1 MSTKTITAPAD
12 LEEAIRPKGARRARW
27 IRYVLLLALA
37 AGAVFAWNWWSQRE
51 AAANHINPYV
61 TEPLQRGDIS
71 ISVTATGNL
80 EPTNEVTIGS
90 ELSGTVQEV
99 YVDINDRV
107 KKGQPLARLD
117 TSKLTQTTQ
126 SSRASVTAAKAK
138 VLQAEATLREG
149 EASLQRQQ
157 ELQRISGGK
166 LPSKSEMDTAKAT
179 ADRAGADLESA
190 KASVLQAEA
199 QLKSNETDLEKAI
212 IKSPIDGIVLTRTVE
227 PGQTVAASFTA
238 PELFILAESLEQME
252 LKVSV
257 AEMDIARVEP
267 GLTADFTVD
276 AWPERSFVATVKK
289 VAYGSAVVDNV
300 VTYETQLEV
309 TNKDLSLRP
318 GMTAVAD
325 IHVAKGSNVFLVPN
339 TALRFDPEAAQAQ
352 ANAAPGQ
359 QKTFVQSLMP
369 GPPRGM
375 GGRRS
380 SSSEDSKKPH
390 RVKKSGESRIW
401 VLQNGEAV
409 PITVKVGLTDG
420 RRTEVSGDGLSE
432 GMNVITRAN
441 TTPRP

>member
-1 MSTKTITAPAD
+1 MKTITAPAD

-27 IRYVLLLALA
+27 IRYVLLLALV

-61 TEPLQRGDIS
+61 TEPLERGDIS

-149 EASLQRQQ
+149 QAALQRQQ

-179 ADRAGADLESA
+179 ADRAAADLESA

-238 PELFILAESLEQME
+238 PELFMLAESLEQME

-276 AWPERSFVATVKK
+276 AWPERSFVATVKR

-325 IHVAKGSNVFLVPN
+325 IQVAKGSDVFLVPN

-352 ANAAPGQ
+352 AAPAQ

-375 GGRRS
+375 GSRRS
-380 SSSEDSKKPH
+380 SSEGDTKKPH
-390 RVKKSGESRIW
+390 RMKKSGESRLW
-401 VLQNGEAV
+401 VLQGGNAV

-432 GMNVITRAN
+432 GMSVITRAN
-441 TTPRP
+441 TTSHP